1 MEKCE
6 LDVVDGDFP
15 VLVYKKNECAISNFN
30 QGVDSNKE
38 NSSIQ
43 SNQIGVIRDKG
54 LLYCFDDK
62 NIYFF
67 TNSNLK
73 LLLQDQNTLSKE
85 DMLIYSFE
93 DKIKSVFSSEQFLYT
108 LHIKDN
114 KSIVNVFDIKDVIN
128 KRTSVPSITFNYP
141 FPIKDIQ
148 LLNSSSYT
156 QFVVL
161 NENKALCIYDK
172 ENNLATLSSQCITF
186 KVNQKGNQIVFL
198 DTEIKVFT
206 NTSTP
211 QKIYS
216 LPLSEILVE
225 NEKIIFV
232 DMVKQFIVLYG
243 IDTTEE
249 RQDDKIHFVDMT
261 NKKVFTNENFEF
273 PETEEVSNFKNEP
286 AIVSSYLEES
296 EIYVIC
302 CKQYYMMNSY
312 FSITDDSVKQLMVE
326 DDYKLTAL
334 FKDQDRNTLIA
345 FNYIDFKF
353 EGYDSEQEIINSI
366 NYVTP
371 PLGLLLNFDGRM
383 RVYSFAKE
391 MQPFDLKELNYSW
404 VTDNCMG
411 KYVKVQLPKKEE
423 KKITKE
429 DTLKNEIV
437 KKNTF
442 IKKYDERKENK
453 NKEEEDIL
461 RKEKINVIRNRFIRK
476 LKFQID
482 ANLQILKD
490 NYTVPTLDKKLQEL
504 NTTLDSFSQYSS
516 QFTEVLN
523 KSKEFLQNKSTLYNS
538 IQKSKE
544 DIVSFKN
551 SIISLKSRKKEI
563 ENIVTKINNMNI
575 SDNASLEEI
584 LNSQLM
590 EEFFGKE
597 KCSQMI
603 KIFKEVNLNYD
614 IIQSQKELYSK
625 LINIY
630 SNFDIKLKNIS
641 KEYRKAVNYSKM
653 LNKYSLNQSNQI
665 NRKVF
670 SEKTQNDMF
679 VNYMK
684 ILEELLFDLVCFYE
698 NNLKEKVEAL
708 QNRKQNQLIKLNQ
721 SSMML
726 TYKSKLNELN
736 LFEMTTLAK
745 RNNIVSINPI
755 EKLNKILI
763 NGKSSVTYPDKT
775 EAINIEEFFTG
786 KVTEKEEEK
795 EDDISIEKL
804 NEIENLEKEMKKIE
818 EQNKKNKE
826 ATEKYIEEIKTKE
839 KKQKEWEESVEKR
852 IDDINRI
859 RKNNVDI
866 NKQNET
872 LYKLHRDML
881 DKGKETSTNLK
892 KIKEQFDK
900 EKKKTNISL
909 EKEIKKEPTNNI
921 PNNKVDIPKNKL
933 FKEPTESKNNTLFPF
948 QQDKPKEVNK
958 NLFGDIEKKED
969 KKDKSNPSTASNPF
983 TIPNTNSSKTN
994 PFGVKKEENKKEN
1007 DNKDVKAT
1015 TSIFGNFGLG
1025 DTKKE
1030 NKENNQKNEEKP
1042 KENSNPFVNKP
1053 TQTATG
1059 IFSNNAIS
1067 NPSQAKPTETKP
1079 TQPPLSLFNNQPQ
1092 AKPTETKPTITTD
1105 TKSTPFSSNNTPA
1118 TNNLFTSSVN
1128 TLPSTAKPR
1137 LFSSN
1142 LSTNNGNVLQP
1153 NPVTTT
1159 NPIQPTQTNTQS
1171 GGNIFAQKGGNIFS
1185 GNIFNN
1191 PPSLMNNL
1199 GQTSNPIPQAQNTN
1213 PIQMPSFGGSAKL
1226 GGGTNPFGAPTTIQ
1240 PGIFSFGS
1248 HINNSTTA
1256 NTTSP
1261 FANTQSNSSPFANPQ
1276 PNNSSPFANPSTN
1289 TTQSGFASMGTGNF
1303 FNSNTNNN
1311 NTKQNDDFF

>member
-38 NSSIQ
+38 NSAIQ

-73 LLLQDQNTLSKE
+73 LLLQDKNTLSKE

-93 DKIKSVFSSEQFLYT
+93 EKIKSVFSSEQFLYT

-186 KVNQKGNQIVFL
+186 KVNQKGNQIVFV

-273 PETEEVSNFKNEP
+273 PEAEEVSNFKNEP

-302 CKQYYMMNSY
+302 CKQYYMINSY

-326 DDYKLTAL
+326 DDCKLTAL

-411 KYVKVQLPKKEE
+411 KYVKVQLPKKAE

-429 DTLKNEIV
+429 NTLKNEIV

-461 RKEKINVIRNRFIRK
+461 RKEK
-476 LKFQID
+476 
-482 ANLQILKD
+482 
-490 NYTVPTLDKKLQEL
+490 
-504 NTTLDSFSQYSS
+504 
-516 QFTEVLN
+516 
-523 KSKEFLQNKSTLYNS
+523 
-538 IQKSKE
+538 
-544 DIVSFKN
+544 
-551 SIISLKSRKKEI
+551 
-563 ENIVTKINNMNI
+563 M
-575 SDNASLEEI
+575 
-584 LNSQLM
+584 
-590 EEFFGKE
+590 
-597 KCSQMI
+597 
-603 KIFKEVNLNYD
+603 
-614 IIQSQKELYSK
+614 
-625 LINIY
+625 
-630 SNFDIKLKNIS
+630 
-641 KEYRKAVNYSKM
+641 
-653 LNKYSLNQSNQI
+653 
-665 NRKVF
+665 
-670 SEKTQNDMF
+670 
-679 VNYMK
+679 
-684 ILEELLFDLVCFYE
+684 
-698 NNLKEKVEAL
+698 
-708 QNRKQNQLIKLNQ
+708 
-721 SSMML
+721 
-726 TYKSKLNELN
+726 
-736 LFEMTTLAK
+736 
-745 RNNIVSINPI
+745 
-755 EKLNKILI
+755 
-763 NGKSSVTYPDKT
+763 
-775 EAINIEEFFTG
+775 
-786 KVTEKEEEK
+786 
-795 EDDISIEKL
+795 
-804 NEIENLEKEMKKIE
+804 
-818 EQNKKNKE
+818 
-826 ATEKYIEEIKTKE
+826 
-839 KKQKEWEESVEKR
+839 
-852 IDDINRI
+852 
-859 RKNNVDI
+859 
-866 NKQNET
+866 
-872 LYKLHRDML
+872 
-881 DKGKETSTNLK
+881 
-892 KIKEQFDK
+892 
-900 EKKKTNISL
+900 
-909 EKEIKKEPTNNI
+909 
-921 PNNKVDIPKNKL
+921 
-933 FKEPTESKNNTLFPF
+933 
-948 QQDKPKEVNK
+948 
-958 NLFGDIEKKED
+958 
-969 KKDKSNPSTASNPF
+969 
-983 TIPNTNSSKTN
+983 
-994 PFGVKKEENKKEN
+994 
-1007 DNKDVKAT
+1007 
-1015 TSIFGNFGLG
+1015 
-1025 DTKKE
+1025 
-1030 NKENNQKNEEKP
+1030 
-1042 KENSNPFVNKP
+1042 
-1053 TQTATG
+1053 
-1059 IFSNNAIS
+1059 
-1067 NPSQAKPTETKP
+1067 
-1079 TQPPLSLFNNQPQ
+1079 
-1092 AKPTETKPTITTD
+1092 
-1105 TKSTPFSSNNTPA
+1105 
-1118 TNNLFTSSVN
+1118 
-1128 TLPSTAKPR
+1128 
-1137 LFSSN
+1137 
-1142 LSTNNGNVLQP
+1142 
-1153 NPVTTT
+1153 
-1159 NPIQPTQTNTQS
+1159 
-1171 GGNIFAQKGGNIFS
+1171 
-1185 GNIFNN
+1185 
-1191 PPSLMNNL
+1191 
-1199 GQTSNPIPQAQNTN
+1199 
-1213 PIQMPSFGGSAKL
+1213 
-1226 GGGTNPFGAPTTIQ
+1226 
-1240 PGIFSFGS
+1240 
-1248 HINNSTTA
+1248 
-1256 NTTSP
+1256 
-1261 FANTQSNSSPFANPQ
+1261 
-1276 PNNSSPFANPSTN
+1276 
-1289 TTQSGFASMGTGNF
+1289 
-1303 FNSNTNNN
+1303 
-1311 NTKQNDDFF
+1311 

>member
-1 MEKCE
+1 MEKCDLE
-6 LDVVDGDFP
+6 MVDGDFP
-15 VLVYKKNECAISNFN
+15 VLVYKKNECSISNFN
-30 QGVDSNKE
+30 QGVDSDKE
-38 NSSIQ
+38 NSAIK
-43 SNQIGVIRDKG
+43 SNQIGVIRGKG
-54 LLYCFDDK
+54 VIYCYDDR

-73 LLLQDQNTLSKE
+73 FLIQNQNTLSKK

-93 DKIKSVFSSEQFLYT
+93 DKIMSVFSNEEFLYT
-108 LHIKDN
+108 LHIKDK

-128 KRTSVPSITFNYP
+128 KRTAVPSISLNYP

-148 LLNSSSYT
+148 LLNPSSYT

-161 NENKALCIYDK
+161 NDNHSLCIYDK
-172 ENNLATLSSQCITF
+172 ENNIASLSSQCTTF
-186 KVNQKGNQIVFL
+186 KVNQKGSQIVFV

-206 NTSTP
+206 NTSAP
-211 QKIYS
+211 QKICS
-216 LPLSEILVE
+216 FLLSEILCE

-232 DMVKQFIVLYG
+232 DIVKRFIVLYG
-243 IDTTEE
+243 IDTNEE
-249 RQDDKIHFVDMT
+249 RKDDKIHFVDMT
-261 NKKVFTNENFEF
+261 NKKVYTNDAFEY
-273 PETEEVSNFKNEP
+273 PEEEEVSKFKNEP
-286 AIVSSYLEES
+286 AMVSSYLEES

-302 CKQYYMMNSY
+302 CKQYYNINSY
-312 FSITDDSVKQLMVE
+312 FSITSDSVKQLMVE
-326 DDYKLTAL
+326 DDAKLTSL
-334 FKDQDRNTLIA
+334 FKEQERNTLIA

-353 EGYDSEQEIINSI
+353 ESYDSDQEIINSI

-391 MQPFDLKELNYSW
+391 NQPFDLKELNFSW
-404 VTDNCMG
+404 IADNCMG
-411 KYVKVQLPKKEE
+411 KSVKVQLPKKEE

-429 DTLKNEIV
+429 DKLKNEIE
-437 KKNTF
+437 KKKSF
-442 IKKYDERKENK
+442 IKKYDDKEGK
-453 NKEEEDIL
+453 EKKSKEEEDIL
-461 RKEKINVIRNRFIRK
+461 RKEKLNVIRNRFIRK

-490 NYTVPTLDKKLQEL
+490 NSTVPTLDKKLQEL
-504 NTTLDSFSQYSS
+504 STTLDSFSQYSS
-516 QFTEVLN
+516 QFTEILN
-523 KSKEFLQNKSTLYNS
+523 KSKEFLQNKSTLYDS
-538 IQKSKE
+538 IQKSKD
-544 DIVSFKN
+544 DIVTFKN
-551 SIISLKSRKKEI
+551 SIISLKARKKEI
-563 ENIVTKINNMNI
+563 ENIVTKINNMSI
-575 SDNASLEEI
+575 ADNASLEEI
-584 LNSQLM
+584 LSSQLM

-614 IIQSQKELYSK
+614 IIQTQKELYSK

-630 SNFDIKLKNIS
+630 NNFDIKLKNIS

-698 NNLKEKVEAL
+698 NDLKEKVESL
-708 QNRKQNQLIKLNQ
+708 QNKKQNQLIKLNQ

-786 KVTEKEEEK
+786 KVTKKEEEK
-795 EDDISIEKL
+795 EKDISIEKL

-818 EQNKKNKE
+818 EQSKRNKE
-826 ATEKYIEEIKTKE
+826 ETEKYIEEIKTKE

-859 RKNNVDI
+859 RKNNVNI

-872 LYKLHRDML
+872 LYKLHKEML
-881 DKGKETSTNLK
+881 DKGKETSSNII
-892 KIKEQFDK
+892 KIKEQFEN
-900 EKKKTNISL
+900 EKKKSHEN
-909 EKEIKKEPTNNI
+909 KEQTTSNI
-921 PNNKVDIPKNKL
+921 PINKDIQKTKL
-933 FKEPTESKNNTLFPF
+933 FDKPAENSNKSVFPF
-948 QQDKPKEVNK
+948 QQEKVKEVSK
-958 NLFGDIEKKED
+958 NLFGENKEKKED
-969 KKDKSNPSTASNPF
+969 KKDNNTQSTASNPF
-983 TIPNTNSSKTN
+983 TIPKTNSSN
-994 PFGVKKEENKKEN
+994 PFGVKKDENKKEN
-1007 DNKDVKAT
+1007 ENKDIKAT

-1030 NKENNQKNEEKP
+1030 NNQKKEEDKP
-1042 KENSNPFVNKP
+1042 KEQSNPFIDKP
-1053 TQTATG
+1053 TQPTTG
-1059 IFSNNAIS
+1059 LFGT
-1067 NPSQAKPTETKP
+1067 NPPQTKPSETKP
-1079 TQPPLSLFNNQPQ
+1079 TQPTTSLFGTNPPQSKPSETKPTQPSLSLFNNQPQ
-1092 AKPTETKPTITTD
+1092 SKP
-1105 TKSTPFSSNNTPA
+1105 
-1118 TNNLFTSSVN
+1118 
-1128 TLPSTAKPR
+1128 

-1142 LSTNNGNVLQP
+1142 ISTNTNGNGLQTKP
-1153 NPVTTT
+1153 LTTT

-1171 GGNIFAQKGGNIFS
+1171 GGNIFAQKGGSIFS

-1191 PPSLMNNL
+1191 PPSLNNLNNL
-1199 GQTSNPIPQAQNTN
+1199 GQPSNPIPQAQNTN

-1248 HINNSTTA
+1248 HINNSITT
-1256 NTTSP
+1256 NTTSSFANPQTNASP
-1261 FANTQSNSSPFANPQ
+1261 FANSQ
-1276 PNNSSPFANPSTN
+1276 PNNSSPFTNPSTN
-1289 TTQSGFASMGTGNF
+1289 TAPSGFASMGTGNF

-1311 NTKQNDDFF
+1311 NNKTNDDFF